1 MLDVL
6 PALRRLRLACPALV
20 LACAAGCATG
30 LNYNDPAG
38 PIFVGPQ
45 TIAQTIATRTSAS
58 LRVVSFNIKFARHL
72 DRAVDLLT
80 RPGPLK
86 DADVLLLQE
95 MDAPA
100 TESLGR
106 ALGMNYVYVPA
117 VLHASTHR
125 DFGVAILSPWALE
138 NPRKVLL
145 PHVHRV
151 KKMRRTA
158 AAATIQTPSGAV
170 RVFAVHFESPFGA
183 DGTVRRNQARAVADD
198 AAAFAGPVVIAGDFN
213 GTAGARELER
223 LGFTWLTRD
232 VHNTLAFFDFDHIVV
247 RGLCATNKPPAAKA
261 PDVTNASDHVPV
273 WTTLQPCS

>member
-6 PALRRLRLACPALV
+6 PASRRLRLACSVLV
-20 LACAAGCATG
+20 LVCAAGCAAG
-30 LNYNDPAG
+30 INYNDPAG

-45 TIAQTIATRTSAS
+45 TIATRTSTG
-58 LRVVSFNIKFARHL
+58 LRVVTFNIAFAKHL
-72 DRAVDLLT
+72 DRAADLLT

-100 TESLGR
+100 TESLAR
-106 ALGMNYVYVPA
+106 TLGMNYVYVPA
-117 VLHASTHR
+117 VVHASTHR
-125 DFGVAILSPWALE
+125 DFGVAILSPWAIQD
-138 NPRKVLL
+138 PRKVLL
-145 PHVHRV
+145 PHLHRV
-151 KKMRRTA
+151 RKMRRTA
-158 AAATIQTPSGAV
+158 VAATILAPSGAV

-183 DGTVRRNQARAVADD
+183 DGTVRRNQARTVADV

-232 VHNTLAFFDFDHIVV
+232 VHNTIALFDFDHILV
-247 RGLCATNKPPAAKA
+247 RGLCATNQPPAAKA

-273 WTTLQPCS
+273 WTILQPCS